1 MKKNYL
7 YGLFATSMLLMTSC
21 QQDNLV
27 GDWQDNGNLVSVKMS
42 VSLPEM
48 QNATRA
54 AAFGDGTTAKKLHY
68 GVFEVYDVNKDGK
81 IDRETERVYLRQ
93 ISGFATFN
101 NKLEADIVL
110 KLMPKSTY
118 DIAFWAASDNAPY
131 VCTFEGAT
139 ASVDVNYQGVF
150 SNNENND
157 AFFGTTTV
165 TEVAL
170 DGGNTL
176 VHNDGEPI
184 KLYRPF
190 AQLNI
195 ATSTE
200 DYEAASKA
208 GFKVTETEVVIGG
221 IYEVLDLWTG
231 NVSMKDNGETNPR
244 VYQKAEI
251 PGAEYTFPIVSGQK
265 YLSMNYLLMPKD
277 KETLSK
283 VTFKH
288 YTADG
293 REKVREFG
301 NIPAQRNWRT
311 NIYGDLLTSD
321 VQVKVAIAPL
331 FADENGVD
339 DDKDYNPDSNEWYD
353 REQDKQ

>member
-21 QQDNLV
+21 QQDNLA
-27 GDWQDNGNLVSVKMS
+27 GDWQDNGNLVSVRMS

-48 QNATRA
+48 QNATR

-81 IDRETERVYLRQ
+81 IDRETERVFLSQ
-93 ISGFATFN
+93 ISGTTEFN
-101 NKLEADIVL
+101 QNLEADIVL

-118 DIAFWAASDNAPY
+118 DIAFWAASDKAPY
-131 VCTFEGAT
+131 DCTFEGAT
-139 ASVDVNYQGVF
+139 ASVDVNYKGVF

-157 AFFGTTTV
+157 AFFGTTTIAD
-165 TEVAL
+165 VAL

-176 VHNDGEPI
+176 VHNGGEAI

-195 ATSTE
+195 ATSTD
-200 DYEAASKA
+200 DYTAASKA
-208 GFKVTETEVVIGG
+208 GFEVTETEVVIGG

-265 YLSMNYLLMPKD
+265 YLSMNYLLMPKE
-277 KETLSK
+277 KETLTK
-283 VTFKH
+283 VIFKH

-301 NIPAQRNWRT
+301 NVPAQRNWRT

-339 DDKDYNPDSNEWYD
+339 DDNNGKADDKEWYGEKQ
-353 REQDKQ
+353 EQK